1 MKVKVAQL
9 CLTLYDSMDYT
20 VHGILQARILEWVA
34 FPFSRGSPKPGIK
47 PRSPALQADSLPPE
61 PPEKP
66 KNTGMGSLSFLQ
78 QIFLTQ
84 GNKTGSPTLQADS
97 LPAEPQGK
105 PIQCGK
111 ERHNAL
117 SYISCQCSFT
127 VWTSLHGPMMAS
139 IQVFQRWEKT
149 EGFTDEI
156 CALVASG

>member
-1 MKVKVAQL
+1 
-9 CLTLYDSMDYT
+9 MDCRPPGSS
-20 VHGILQARILEWVA
+20 VHGDSPGRKLGVGFHALLQGNLLN
-34 FPFSRGSPKPGIK
+34 PGIE
-47 PRSPALQADSLPPE
+47 PRSPTLQVNSLQSE

-139 IQVFQRWEKT
+139 IQVFQR
-149 EGFTDEI
+149 
-156 CALVASG
+156 